1 VYRSSAECALRTQ
14 GFPVVKL
21 SHVVVE
27 LPVHGPGEESLAF
40 VEGQEYAAL
49 DDLQSG
55 KKRSKLMA
63 FFDMCSDHL
72 EETGERMDLLYS
84 DVGMTHWFNYK
95 KNARCW
101 VERERQH
108 KLLCRVLSVSPKN
121 AEVYAIRLLL
131 HYVRGPT
138 SFDDLRTVTTQAGQ
152 ELVFDTF
159 TEAARHYGL
168 LEDPNVWV
176 KAIND
181 AADEFQSAWKYETMF
196 AALAYDTIQTS
207 TLLRRSS
214 CKCRTAAAP

>member
-1 VYRSSAECALRTQ
+1 MYRSSAECALRTQ

-101 VERERQH
+101 VERERQQ

-131 HYVRGPT
+131 HHVRGPT
-138 SFDDLRTVTTQAGQ
+138 SFDDLRTVTLPNGEETM
-152 ELVFDTF
+152 LVTF

-181 AADEFQSAWKYETMF
+181 AADEFQSAWK
-196 AALAYDTIQTS
+196 
-207 TLLRRSS
+207 
-214 CKCRTAAAP
+214 

>member
-1 VYRSSAECALRTQ
+1 M
-14 GFPVVKL
+14 KL

-63 FFDMCSDHL
+63 FFDMCSEYL
-72 EETGERMDLLYS
+72 EEYGERMELLYC

-101 VERERQH
+101 IERERQH

-131 HYVRGPT
+131 HHVRGPT
-138 SFDDLRTVTTQAGQ
+138 SFEDLRTVPMANGDIV
-152 ELVFDTF
+152 EFSTF

-176 KAIND
+176 KSIND
-181 AADEFQSAWKYETMF
+181 AADEFQSAWKYDNNYYGIFLLTTLGCD
-196 AALAYDTIQTS
+196 ATS
-207 TLLRRSS
+207 LRY
-214 CKCRTAAAP
+214 